1 MMSAKNTDL
10 HLSVMENHQSVLS
23 RLIYSDL
30 HFKSIILA
38 AGLIIKIRDA
48 REEVGDDSRD
58 HSN

>member
-48 REEVGDDSRD
+48 REPIDI
-58 HSN
+58 